1 MKSKC
6 VIIFVILFCIQQT
19 NLLSQKTVI
28 LKQKNGFNT
37 PFVLSDVRKITFT
50 SGNLNVIKRDVT
62 TKSVALTDVRSI
74 PMAYVVSVNTNADV
88 TSLNPSQVN
97 DIYVSNGNTLTLN
110 STVDVKSIIV
120 SPGSKLNLNT
130 GQTLTAKDGITL
142 QSDVTGTAT
151 FVDANNDA
159 PQAVSGTVQQYITAQ
174 RNWYTT
180 SPVEAGTA
188 AVMNLGTSVQ
198 TYTESAKTWSVLNSG
213 DALIAGK
220 GYVSVATTGTG
231 TTGTVSFTGI
241 LNTGTITVPV
251 TRTGTDKAGFNLVAN
266 PYPSYLD
273 WSLVVADPLN
283 ANIGTTMWF
292 RTKTAGNLYTFSTYN
307 SVGNVAVANGANTT
321 ITKFIPPMQAF
332 WIRVNNGTA
341 STNLTFKNT
350 MRAHK
355 DGNGNTLKA
364 PRLDN
369 QQLVRLQVSNGT
381 CSDEAVV
388 YFNSDALDGY
398 DKYDSPKM
406 FESTTVM
413 KPEIYT
419 QVGTEKLVINGM
431 AELKYNTEIT
441 LGFTTSQKN
450 SFCIKTSEFKNFEVG
465 TKLILLDKSTNPTSE
480 FELNEGAN
488 YNFSSDITSSSADR
502 FSILFRAPVVSTGVD
517 TTPQLNA
524 RVIVN
529 ANNQIAIIDAEKC
542 NYTIYNAMGQQ
553 IENGILNYKSNTIH
567 SKLMQGVYVVRVS
580 GNGKEITT
588 KVILK

>member
-1 MKSKC
+1 MKSKS
-6 VIIFVILFCIQQT
+6 VIIFAILFCIQQT

-28 LKQKNGFNT
+28 LKQKNGVNT

-50 SGNLNVIKRDVT
+50 SSNLNVIKRDVT
-62 TKSVALTDVRSI
+62 TSSVALTNVRSI
-74 PMAYVVSVNTNADV
+74 PMAYVVNVNVNADV
-88 TSLNPSQVN
+88 TSLIPSQVN

-110 STVDVKSIIV
+110 SSVDVKSIIV

-130 GQTLTAKDGITL
+130 GQTLTTKDGITL

-151 FVDANNDA
+151 FVDTNNNS
-159 PQAVSGTVQQYITAQ
+159 PQAVSGTVQQYITAA
-174 RNWYTT
+174 RNWYTS
-180 SPVEAGTA
+180 SPIVAGTA
-188 AVMNLGTSVQ
+188 AGFNLGTSVQ
-198 TYTESAKTWSVLNSG
+198 SYSESAKAWSILNSG
-213 DALIAGK
+213 DALVAGK

-273 WSLVVADPLN
+273 WSLVTAEPLN

-292 RTKTAGNLYTFSTYN
+292 RTKTAGNLYTYSTYN
-307 SVGNVAVANGANTT
+307 SAGNVAVANGANST

-355 DGNGNTLKA
+355 DNNENSLKA
-364 PRLDN
+364 PRLEN

-381 CSDEAVV
+381 SSDETVV
-388 YFNSDALDGY
+388 YFNSDALDAY

-419 QVGTEKLVINGM
+419 QVGAEKLVINGM
-431 AELKYNTEIT
+431 TELKYNTEIT
-441 LGFTTSQKN
+441 LGFTTAQTN
-450 SFCIKTSEFKNFEVG
+450 SFSIKTSEFKNFEVG

-480 FELNEGAN
+480 IELNEGAS
-488 YNFSSDITSSSADR
+488 YNFSSDITSPSTDR
-502 FSILFRAPVVSTGVD
+502 FSILFRASGV
-517 TTPQLNA
+517 TTDVDITLKLNA

-529 ANNQIAIIDAEKC
+529 ANNQIAIITLEKC
-542 NYTIYNAMGQQ
+542 KFGIYNAVGQKMDEGISTSNYQ
-553 IENGILNYKSNTIH
+553 ISNC
-567 SKLMQGVYVVRVS
+567 KLTNGVYIVRVS

-588 KVILK
+588 KVIVK